1 MPIRNTLKKRINS
14 ILNTRK
20 LKNKKVLTVL
30 YIVFC
35 AVIIIYMSG
44 LVTNKPI
51 TSDAQQNLRMAYH
64 LYKHNVLSKAGE
76 TSAPSPTNYREP
88 VPPIVTAFFMYVH
101 PGIDKDAPLASF
113 ENGENT
119 PRVKQVNFI
128 WIFFLLTG
136 IGLLTFLVSRNRYLP
151 FLSLIFVFVYFIR
164 FGNHF
169 DVMLTE
175 LPGTTFL
182 IWTTVFLILAFKN
195 QDYTYYALTGIC
207 LGFLILTKGVFF
219 YLSVVVALFVFF
231 FVSHQKK
238 LQKTGLFLAGVILLV
253 APWMIRNYMLYSD
266 FSITQRGGVVLYI
279 RALQDQMT
287 GEEIIGA
294 VYHWGPEIYQDAI
307 GNTALGATD
316 EDFEKGGKYSRIS
329 RAHISDSVAI
339 DQGRTEEI
347 ESFYLT
353 ARAEVNRLQAELGSD
368 TTEAS
373 KFIVYNIMEEDA
385 KEMILSNPIK
395 HTLMSGLFLWRG
407 IWCFPSPTIPL
418 VGDSIQ
424 NYIHNIINFIAY
436 VSLFGFFFVGV
447 YRKDMIYIALTLLPV
462 AMLTFHALIAQNI
475 PRMSETAIP
484 SMLICLTLLIYLLIE
499 RYQKRLVA

>member
-1 MPIRNTLKKRINS
+1 MN
-14 ILNTRK
+14 
-20 LKNKKVLTVL
+20 
-30 YIVFC
+30 
-35 AVIIIYMSG
+35 G
-44 LVTNKPI
+44 LITNKPI

-76 TSAPSPTNYREP
+76 TTTPSPTNYREP
-88 VPPIVTAFFMYVH
+88 VPPVVTAFFMYVH
-101 PGIDKDAPLASF
+101 PGIDKNAPLASF
-113 ENGENT
+113 ENGVNT

-136 IGLLTFLVSRNRYLP
+136 IGLLTFIVSRNRYLP
-151 FLSLIFVFVYFIR
+151 FLSLLFVFVYFIR

-182 IWTTVFLILAFKN
+182 IWTTVFLILALKEQN
-195 QDYTYYALTGIC
+195 YRYYALSGIC

-231 FVSHQKK
+231 FVSHQKRY
-238 LQKTGLFLAGVILLV
+238 QKTGLFLLGVLLLV
-253 APWMIRNYMLYSD
+253 SPWMIRNYILYED

-287 GEEIIGA
+287 GDEVVGA
-294 VYHWGPEIYQDAI
+294 VYRWGPVLYQDI
-307 GNTALGATD
+307 VGDSGLGATE
-316 EDFEKGGKYSRIS
+316 EDFEIGGKYSRIS

-353 ARAEVNRLQAELGSD
+353 ARAEINRLQIELGSD
-368 TTEAS
+368 STEAS
-373 KFIVYNIMEEDA
+373 KFIVYSIMEEEA
-385 KEMILSNPIK
+385 KEMILSDPIR

-407 IWCFPSPTIPL
+407 IWCFPNPTIPFI
-418 VGDSIQ
+418 GDNFQS
-424 NYIHNIINFIAY
+424 YIHNIINLIAY
-436 VSLFGFFFVGV
+436 VSLFGFFFVGIFK
-447 YRKDMIYIALTLLPV
+447 RDMIYIALTLLPV
-462 AMLTFHALIAQNI
+462 AMLTFHALVAQNI
-475 PRMSETAIP
+475 PRMSEPAIP
-484 SMLICLTLLIYLLIE
+484 TMLICLSLLGYILVE
-499 RYQKRLVA
+499 KYQKRLVT